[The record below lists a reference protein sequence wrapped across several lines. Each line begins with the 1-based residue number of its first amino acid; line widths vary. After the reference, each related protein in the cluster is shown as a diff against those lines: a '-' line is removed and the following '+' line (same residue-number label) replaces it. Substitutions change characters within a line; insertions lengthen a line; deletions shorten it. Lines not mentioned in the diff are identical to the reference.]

1 VSDRPTYPE
10 RYNAL
15 LDDLEKETIKAIR
28 HFCTGKPYLAFSGGK
43 DSVVLE
49 KLARMAAEALD
60 GMEYKIVRSYSA
72 GVVALSHGEE
82 NGMQDIE
89 VKNRRTGDIIISG
102 KYESIKDCLERNRGR
117 NLWRAYLSGA
127 NLSGAD
133 LSGADLSVADLS
145 EAFLLGADLS
155 EAFLLGAELSGANLS
170 EAYLSRAN
178 LSGAYLSVADLSGA
192 DLSGAD
198 LSGANLWRA
207 YLSGAN
213 LSEAYLSGANLSG
226 AYLSGA
232 DLSGADL
239 SRAFLLG
246 ADLSGAYLSGANLSG
261 ANLWRAN
268 LSGAISEEFHNQ
280 SLVVFDEQKIK
291 CKRVRFTPDLDAER
305 RFWLDALS
313 RVPDISCLTSVIT
326 DRDKCWKDILASAKK
341 HRNQLLAYEHYL
353 PAVRQAIDIM
363 TRG

>member
-127 NLSGAD
+127 NLSG
-133 LSGADLSVADLS
+133 
-145 EAFLLGADLS
+145 
-155 EAFLLGAELSGANLS
+155 
-170 EAYLSRAN
+170 
-178 LSGAYLSVADLSGA
+178 ADLSGA